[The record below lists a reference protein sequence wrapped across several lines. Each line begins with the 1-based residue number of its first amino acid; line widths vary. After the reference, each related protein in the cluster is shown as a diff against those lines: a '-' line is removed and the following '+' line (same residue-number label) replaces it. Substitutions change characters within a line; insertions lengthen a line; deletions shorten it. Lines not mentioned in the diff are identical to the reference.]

1 MASSLVIMGK
11 IFGLPLQRV
20 FLLCSVYYYTTSQV
34 PALHDRHVM
43 QGQSC
48 VVIITSESSI
58 VAMHVEDLT
67 KMRG

>member
-1 MASSLVIMGK
+1 MVSSLVIMDK

-20 FLLCSVYYYTTSQV
+20 FCHAVRTTSQV

-48 VVIITSESSI
+48 VVIITSECSI
-58 VAMHVEDLT
+58 VHVT
-67 KMRG
+67 T